1 MNPLGFSQGRVKGI
15 SLVAVGTEHTI
26 HEANHAFLSTGA
38 RWALCGGVGLYMLSI
53 GIILVLGCRR
63 RLTWL
68 LVTSIATAFGL
79 AIFGGVLPP
88 LGLLGLLVLVLV
100 LKIVWDIL
108 HRKVTPIM
116 NTGIDINNS

>member
-1 MNPLGFSQGRVKGI
+1 
-15 SLVAVGTEHTI
+15 
-26 HEANHAFLSTGA
+26 
-38 RWALCGGVGLYMLSI
+38 MLSI

-100 LKIVWDIL
+100 FKIVWDIL